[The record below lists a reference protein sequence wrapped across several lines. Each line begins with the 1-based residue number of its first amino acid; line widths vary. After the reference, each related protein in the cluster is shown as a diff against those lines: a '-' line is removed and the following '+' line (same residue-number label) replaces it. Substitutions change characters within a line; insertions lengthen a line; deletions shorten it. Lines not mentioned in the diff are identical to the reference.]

1 MKNWSDL
8 TLDERRALL
17 EAVREASGDLL
28 PLLWQA
34 YDGAPDARWQKRMGA
49 ALERLRSCDLDLNE
63 VPATLY
69 YLPLHVELLERF
81 AAVDV
86 SRGDKARRERARS
99 LLQLFALGDGMALC
113 DGENLLEVEAV
124 KERAAASVADAKA
137 DAAAARG
144 DLGNERTLRAEA
156 QARARNAEAL
166 AEAREQAR
174 VKAESELAALKAERA
189 RNRRNGKRSRPKPGP
204 GEMTDADW
212 SRFLA
217 SLDKLFAEVAARP
230 VKLGRLTAIGKIAI
244 PRHNA
249 SGARKITVSPAAV
262 LKRWQRWRTKRKK
275 AR

>member
-34 YDGAPDARWQKRMGA
+34 YDGALDARWQKRMGA

-86 SRGDKARRERARS
+86 SRGDKARRESARV
-99 LLQLFALGDGMALC
+99 LLQLFSLGDGLALC

-124 KERAAASVADAKA
+124 KERAAASIADAQA

-144 DLGNERTLRAEA
+144 DLAHERALRAEA
-156 QARARNAEAL
+156 QARARTAEAL
-166 AEAREQAR
+166 AEERLQAR
-174 VKAESELAALKAERA
+174 DKAQQDLANVKAERA
-189 RNRRNGKRSRPKPGP
+189 RNRRNGKKSRPKPGP
-204 GEMTDADW
+204 GEMTAADW
-212 SRFLA
+212 SRWLP
-217 SLDKLFAEVAARP
+217 SLDKWLSQNRGTKQAVLIEEAI
-230 VKLGRLTAIGKIAI
+230 KLHNETAT
-244 PRHNA
+244 
-249 SGARKITVSPAAV
+249 RKIKASPSAV
-262 LKRWQRWRTKRKK
+262 LKRWQRWRKSKK
-275 AR
+275 TR